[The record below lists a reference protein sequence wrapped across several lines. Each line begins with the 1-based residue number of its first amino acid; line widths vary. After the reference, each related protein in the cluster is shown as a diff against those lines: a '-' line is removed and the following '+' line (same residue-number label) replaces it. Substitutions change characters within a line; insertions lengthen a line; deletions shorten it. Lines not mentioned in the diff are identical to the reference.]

1 MSTSVWL
8 DEQPPVPLPRYGAG
22 ALCDLLPSIA
32 ASLGM
37 PGERNIL
44 GLAPAR
50 AACVFLIDGLGWEL
64 LRAHPVEAPY
74 LHSLLAGSFAGSGT
88 PLTAGFPATTAT
100 SLASFGTGL
109 TPGVH
114 GLVGYAVA
122 VPGENRLMNQLR
134 WVGDIEPRAWQPYPS
149 VLERA
154 AAAGITVAQ
163 VNDTMFEHT
172 PLTRAALAGGR
183 YFGAEFGAPR
193 IEAVHRQL
201 AQPGPVLIY
210 TYASELD
217 RVGHGMGVDS
227 PEWRAELRRIDGVV
241 RAMAE
246 GMPADS
252 VLYVT
257 ADHGMVDVAAEQ
269 RVDVDADPGLSAGV
283 ALLGGEARAR
293 HVYTRPGATRDVYA
307 IWDDMLGDRMWV
319 VTRDEAIE
327 SGWFGPKVEDR
338 VRERIGDIVAAAFGD
353 VAVVAS
359 RREPGESRLTGV
371 HGSMTAAEQLIPLLE
386 VRS

>member
-37 PGERNIL
+37 AGERNIL

-50 AACVFLIDGLGWEL
+50 AACVFLIDGLGWEV

-74 LHSLLAGSFAGSGT
+74 LHSLLAGSFAGTGT

-122 VPGENRLMNQLR
+122 MPGRDRLMNQLR
-134 WVGDIEPRAWQPYPS
+134 WAGDIEPRAWQPYPS

-163 VNDTMFEHT
+163 VNDAMFEHT

-246 GMPADS
+246 GLPADS

-257 ADHGMVDVAAEQ
+257 ADHGMVDVAPEQ

-293 HVYTRPGATRDVYA
+293 HVYTRPGAARDVYA

>member
-1 MSTSVWL
+1 MSASVWF
-8 DEQPPVPLPRYGAG
+8 DEQPPVPLPRYGTG
-22 ALCDLLPSIA
+22 ALSDLLPSIA

-37 PGERNIL
+37 PGEANTL

-50 AACVFLIDGLGWEL
+50 AACVFLIDGLGWDL

-74 LHSLLAGSFAGSGT
+74 LHSLLGTSFAGSGR

-134 WVGDIEPRAWQPYPS
+134 WADDIRPRDWQPYPS
-149 VLERA
+149 LLERA

-163 VNDTMFEHT
+163 VNDVIFEHT
-172 PLTRAALAGGR
+172 PLTKAVLGGGR
-183 YFGAEFGAPR
+183 YVGAEFGEPR
-193 IEAVHRQL
+193 VKGVHRQL
-201 AQPGPVLIY
+201 ARPGPVLVY

-217 RVGHGMGVDS
+217 RCGHGMGVDS

-246 GMPADS
+246 GLPADS

-257 ADHGMVDVAAEQ
+257 ADHGMVDVAPEQ
-269 RVDVDADPGLSAGV
+269 RVDVDGDPGLSAGV
-283 ALLGGEARAR
+283 ALLGGESRAR
-293 HVYTRPGATRDVYA
+293 HVYTRPGATKDVHA
-307 IWDDMLGDRMWV
+307 IWDDMLGDQMWV
-319 VTRDEAIE
+319 LTRDEAIE
-327 SGWFGPKVEDR
+327 AGWFGPVVEDR
-338 VRERIGDIVAAAFGD
+338 VRARIGDIVAAAFGD
-353 VAVVAS
+353 IAVVAS

-371 HGSMTAAEQLIPLLE
+371 HGSMTSAEQLIPLLE
-386 VRS
+386 VRG

>member
-8 DEQPPVPLPRYGAG
+8 DEQPPVPLPRYGTG
-22 ALCDLLPSIA
+22 ALSDLLPSIA

-37 PGERNIL
+37 PGEANTL

-64 LRAHPVEAPY
+64 LRAHAAEAPY
-74 LHSLLAGSFAGSGT
+74 LYSLLDTSFAGSGT

-114 GLVGYAVA
+114 GLVGYSVA

-134 WVGDIEPRAWQPYPS
+134 WASDIKPRKWQPYPS

-154 AAAGITVAQ
+154 AQAGITVGQ
-163 VNDTMFEHT
+163 VNDAMFRNT
-172 PLTRAALAGGR
+172 PLTRAVLAGGR
-183 YFGAEFGAPR
+183 YVGAEFGEPR
-193 IEAVHRQL
+193 VNGVVAQL
-201 AQPGPVLIY
+201 SQPGPVLVY

-227 PEWRAELRRIDGVV
+227 PEWRAELSRIDDVV
-241 RAMAE
+241 RMLAE
-246 GMPADS
+246 RLPADS
-252 VLYVT
+252 ALYVT
-257 ADHGMVDVAAEQ
+257 ADHGMVDVAPQ
-269 RVDVDADPGLSAGV
+269 NRIDVDQDPGLAAGV
-283 ALLGGEARAR
+283 ALLGGESRAR
-293 HVYTRPGATRDVYA
+293 HVYVRPGAINDVYA
-307 IWDDMLGDRMWV
+307 IWDDMLGDQMWV
-319 VTRDEAIE
+319 VTGEEAIE
-327 SGWFGPKVEDR
+327 NGWFGPVVEDR
-338 VRERIGDIVAAAFGD
+338 VRARVGDVVAAAFGD

-371 HGSMTAAEQLIPLLE
+371 HGSMTAAEQLVPLLE
-386 VRS
+386 IRA